1 MAAKPTRPNMTALLL
16 SWNEGNREALG
27 EIVSLLYEQLRSL
40 AVAQMRRE
48 HRQPLLQPTALV
60 HEAYLKMLEPQRPGV
75 RNRLH
80 FFAIAASIMRRLL
93 IDYARTATAAKRG
106 GGLTMQLEDHQAA
119 APAVLDRE
127 QILSLEAALEA
138 LAALDARKAQVV
150 ELKYYGGL
158 SIEEIATHLQ
168 VSRATIERDWTL
180 AKAWLHR
187 RLARLEP

>member
-1 MAAKPTRPNMTALLL
+1 MTALLL